1 LFCMCVLSP
10 PPYRHEPFLRSV
22 FLGQG
27 DILDHRVYSLPQNVF
42 ILYLPVKTLYLNSEL
57 K

>member
-1 LFCMCVLSP
+1 MCVLS